1 MKSEKKI
8 WRGTLVVPLIALG
21 FTGCT
26 GLVPPPPEPP
36 KVSHTLPTVKT
47 RICGSLPEFVGNLLQ
62 LDLSGLEELRN
73 ELGGYHRNGFSC
85 DQLKTGLL
93 LGQTGVSISD
103 DNLAIEIL
111 ESYRESERLLL
122 SERRLVTSLLQQ
134 VRQRKELHVRIHN
147 QQQKIRRQESALR
160 EVQSQVAYQAEELTA
175 LQRQIDELKQLEE
188 DINETEQSLST
199 PATTGIPNEEPT
211 NSGS

>member
-1 MKSEKKI
+1 MKHNNI
-8 WRGTLVVPLIALG
+8 TRRAALCVTLISLG
-21 FTGCT
+21 IGGCA

-36 KVSHTLPTVKT
+36 KVSHTLPTVKA
-47 RICGSLPEFVGNLLQ
+47 RACGSLPGFVGNLLK
-62 LDLSGLEELRN
+62 LDAEGLEELSN

-93 LGQTGVSISD
+93 LGQTGTSISD

-111 ESYRESERLLL
+111 EHYRDTDRLLAA
-122 SERRLVTSLLQQ
+122 EHRLVDSMLHQ
-134 VRQRKELHVRIHN
+134 VRLRKRLHVDLHN
-147 QQQKIRRQESALR
+147 QQQKIRRQEKALR
-160 EVQSQVAYQAEELTA
+160 EVQSQAAYQAEEITS

-199 PATTGIPNEEPT
+199 PATTGISNEKPS